1 MTVPQIQMREQVTTR
16 SFHMTFH
23 EGTTPYTLFFAI
35 VNFLSPQMGSWLLN
49 GKLYATVAITLFFF
63 LII

>member
-1 MTVPQIQMREQVTTR
+1 
-16 SFHMTFH
+16 MTFH

-63 LII
+63 

>member
-23 EGTTPYTLFFAI
+23 KGTAPYTLLFAFFD
-35 VNFLSPQMGSWLLN
+35 FLSPHMGSWLLN
-49 GKLYATVAITLFFF
+49 GKLDAIVVITLYFF